1 MVPYNIQDRFTQ
13 VSLHKLDAA
22 GVGVIPVVYN
32 LKDDILALMGLSYAD
47 DYIEEWVSGLGKYP
61 PTWEGLLGVLKMV
74 DHDLC
79 QQITSYLQG
88 EF

>member
-22 GVGVIPVVYN
+22 GVRVIAVLCN
-32 LKDDILALMGLSYAD
+32 LKDDILALMGLDAHNC
-47 DYIEEWVSGLGKYP
+47 IEGWVSGLGKYP